1 MLYHVPSTV
10 NMKKGTRAVMSKSL
24 TPFTAALAIPR
35 QSIILAIVH
44 ISVESTDAR
53 TLVRP
58 DIGSAPL
65 RLHPTANP
73 KSPSRSATPS
83 IFTSI
88 PPYSIPAPSQYQ
100 LKMGIFRKTLKLTTI
115 GATAT
120 LGSFFYATRNC
131 SFVPVDPATDPI
143 FSWKPFRKLNP
154 SRNPTVHDLC
164 VRRVPLSEINPA
176 LLEKKGRLV
185 EAFCAGVWSGWGMC
199 RYNIYIYIYIHTESY
214 SGVH

>member
-1 MLYHVPSTV
+1 MHVLWSGPTSEALHSASTQPPTQ
-10 NMKKGTRAVMSKSL
+10 N
-24 TPFTAALAIPR
+24 
-35 QSIILAIVH
+35 
-44 ISVESTDAR
+44 
-53 TLVRP
+53 
-58 DIGSAPL
+58 PL
-65 RLHPTANP
+65 LGLQLHPYLH
-73 KSPSRSATPS
+73 PSHHNC
-83 IFTSI
+83 IL
-88 PPYSIPAPSQYQ
+88 APSQYQ
-100 LKMGIFRKTLKLTTI
+100 LRMGIFRKTLKLTTI

-199 RYNIYIYIYIHTESY
+199 RYNIYIYIYIRTLTPGY
-214 SGVH
+214 TNIRRMLMLNDRDRICCPARLFRPQIPIP